1 MKYYF
6 IEFKEG
12 LGFSI
17 RALRANKM
25 RSALTTLG
33 IVIGIVSV
41 TLMGTAIEGLNEAF
55 KSSIA
60 KLGADVLYVQKFPWG
75 GGVDWWVLRNRPDLT
90 FQNAKAVAREATLA
104 QNVTV
109 VAANMATVRYGQ
121 KYIEGVFV
129 VGTDEQFIE
138 TVGTNLALGRFMSK
152 EDADGGR
159 PVCVLGSDIA
169 ENLFPNENPLGKTV
183 KLGDFTFRT
192 IGVVEKQGSL
202 LGAESLDNRVYI
214 PVLRFFGE
222 FASRRRMNMS
232 IWVKAPN
239 KSELDDTKE
248 ELRGILRKA
257 RHIAP
262 KDPDNFA
269 INQQEILIQ
278 TFNTIG
284 GVIAAVGLFITGLSL
299 FVGGIGIMNIMF
311 VSVTERTKEIG
322 LRKAVGAPRRTI
334 LMQFLIEAAAL
345 CLMGGFIGLIIAYP
359 LSLIVDTVLPTSM
372 PMSVVIIAILISL
385 LVGVISGF
393 LPAFRASRMD
403 PVDALRYE

>member
-1 MKYYF
+1 MRYYF

-12 LGFSI
+12 LGFSF
-17 RALRANKM
+17 RAIRANKM

-55 KSSIA
+55 NASIA

-75 GGVDWWVLRNRPDLT
+75 GGQDWWMLRNRPDLT
-90 FQNAKAVAREATLA
+90 FQNAKAVAREVTLA
-104 QNVTV
+104 ANVTV
-109 VAANMATVRYGQ
+109 IAATQATVKYGQ
-121 KYIEGVFV
+121 KYVEGVIII
-129 VGTDEQFIE
+129 GTDEQFLE
-138 TVGTNLALGRFMSK
+138 TVGSDLSLGRFFLK
-152 EDADGGR
+152 QEADGGR
-159 PVCVLGSDIA
+159 PVCVLGSEIA
-169 ENLFPNENPLGKTV
+169 SSLFPNENPLGKTA
-183 KLGDFTFRT
+183 KLGDYTYRI

-202 LGAESLDNRVYI
+202 LGVESLDNRVYV

-222 FASRRRMNMS
+222 FATKRHSNLQ
-232 IWVKAPN
+232 IWVKAPG
-239 KSELDDTKE
+239 KTMVDDTKE

-257 RHIAP
+257 RHLAP
-262 KDPDNFA
+262 KDQDNFA

-345 CLMGGFIGLIIAYP
+345 CLMGGFIGLAIAYP
-359 LSLIVDTVLPTSM
+359 ISLIIDTVLPTSM
-372 PMSVVIIAILISL
+372 PLSVVFIAIFISL
-385 LVGVISGF
+385 LVGLISGF

>member
-12 LGFSI
+12 LGFSF

-55 KSSIA
+55 TASIA

-75 GGVDWWVLRNRPDLT
+75 GGQDWWVLRNRPDLT
-90 FQNAKAVAREATLA
+90 YQNAKAVAREATIA
-104 QNVTV
+104 DKVTV
-109 VAANMATVRYGQ
+109 VAGTQATVKYAQ
-121 KYIEGVFV
+121 KYIEGVII
-129 VGTDEQFIE
+129 VGTDEQFLE
-138 TVGTNLALGRFMSK
+138 TVGSSLSLGRFLSK
-152 EDADGGR
+152 EEAEGGR

-169 ENLFPNENPLGKTV
+169 ENLFPNESPLGKTV
-183 KLGDFTFRT
+183 KLGDYTYRT

-202 LGAESLDNRVYI
+202 LGMESLDNRAYI

-222 FASRRRMNMS
+222 FASRRRSNMS
-232 IWVKAPN
+232 IWVKAPS
-239 KSELDDTKE
+239 KIMLDDTKE

-257 RHIAP
+257 RHLAP
-262 KDPDNFA
+262 KDQDNFA

-334 LMQFLIEAAAL
+334 LMQFLIEAATL
-345 CLMGGFIGLIIAYP
+345 CLMGGFIGLAIAFP

-372 PMSVVIIAILISL
+372 PLSVVFIAILISL
-385 LVGVISGF
+385 LVGLISGF